1 MQNVGMIILRVVL
14 GFIFAIHGLQKF
26 QAGLGN
32 IAGFFDSI
40 GIPGFLAYVVA
51 IIELVGGILL
61 ILGVGT
67 RVMSALIALVMVGAI
82 FTAKFS
88 VGFIAADGSTGY
100 EYDVALAAIAI
111 YFIFAGAGQYSVDQF
126 IANKK
131 LAKN

>member
-1 MQNVGMIILRVVL
+1 MQNIGIIILRVVL
-14 GFIFAIHGLQKF
+14 GFIFAVHGFQKF

-67 RVMSALIALVMVGAI
+67 RVISALLAIIMVGAT

-88 VGFIAADGSTGY
+88 IGFVGANGLAGY
-100 EYDVALAAIAI
+100 EFDVALAAMAI

-126 IANKK
+126 ITNKK